1 MRDQGD
7 TTPAPAAKGAKRT
20 GKERVKTSNF
30 LGVDFGREGGRL
42 GLDLFS
48 LRFLQLLLESLNAG
62 EQVVGGGLFA
72 LSDEPLVIKLL
83 LQSLHRCL

>member
-1 MRDQGD
+1 
-7 TTPAPAAKGAKRT
+7 
-20 GKERVKTSNF
+20 VKTSNF